1 MYQSSEWSSCW
12 LIASQT
18 LLVAF
23 FAIYLTFFYL
33 GNIYSLSAHLKD
45 IAWMNCSEAELPW
58 AKQSQGWP
66 SQVLGGTLVSSES
79 SGDRIGSHQ
88 GRNNF
93 SQVQLSSIWGR
104 VVITLNEIALSRH
117 WTSFEGRRR
126 MVNKAASQEGCS
138 YTSPD
143 IGHKKHQAMQL
154 MCLSLRSKTHE
165 WVSQKSL
172 IHQPSFIEIHHH

>member
-104 VVITLNEIALSRH
+104 VVITLNDWLHCQDTEPALKDAGGW
-117 WTSFEGRRR
+117 WTRLL
-126 MVNKAASQEGCS
+126 
-138 YTSPD
+138 
-143 IGHKKHQAMQL
+143 HKKDVRTPHQTLDTKNIRQ
-154 MCLSLRSKTHE
+154 CN
-165 WVSQKSL
+165 
-172 IHQPSFIEIHHH
+172 